1 MSWRNGWVE
10 QVSDEAIDAVNQRM
24 AEIGAVAVE
33 GFKSRYPAAVSAW
46 RFRLEVADQAIEV
59 DLWLPRDFP
68 WGAPRVVLVDPP
80 TFPSIPHVETDGRL
94 CLLPASAEWSTADP
108 VGFVERQILD
118 AHSLLSDGL
127 LGRNRDDFRAE
138 PQSYWLDDSGWN
150 DIKSLLDREGPSR
163 PIDVWAGKL
172 FTLVG
177 DDPEAMSDWL
187 RHRFPNLKAD
197 PHFTRGLLCW
207 LDHPPL
213 PAELPK
219 SGADLIELLRLC
231 DLVDQMPEVIGTS
244 PEAVTV
250 VIGFP
255 TPTGASYLAI
265 TAFPSRS
272 GRKALF
278 PNRDWLAQ
286 GFRPAKVPGHLVQL
300 RFNGRIHLARRSVE
314 RCDASWIHGRDTNP
328 EIEDLKT
335 ATVAI
340 VGCGSLGSNVAR
352 LLAQAGVG
360 AFTLIDPERLT
371 AANTGRHL
379 LGSQSVGQA
388 KVNEVGRRLR
398 TDFPHIYR
406 VNALQKRW
414 QDAVDA
420 EPRLLDEIDLV
431 VSTVGSWTTESLLD
445 AWLRERDQ
453 RVVYGW
459 VEPEAAGGQSVMID
473 HSAGLGCLA
482 CGMSAQGIPNFRVT
496 SWPDPKLVQEPA
508 CGAFFQPY
516 GAIQLE
522 RGSTSVAGLSL
533 DALLDRAAPSTH
545 RAWAGSQGFLDR
557 AGGGWSA
564 EWVASTNG
572 IPANRELDLA
582 WAVNEAC
589 RVCGG

>member
-1 MSWRNGWVE
+1 MSWRKGWVE
-10 QVSDEAIDAVNQRM
+10 HVSEGAIDAVKQRM
-24 AEIGAVAVE
+24 AEIGAIAVE

-46 RFRLEVADQAIEV
+46 RFRLEVADQEIEL
-59 DLWLPRDFP
+59 DLWLPQDFP
-68 WGAPRVVLVDPP
+68 WGSPRVVLVDQP

-108 VGFVERQILD
+108 VGFVEQQILD
-118 AHSLLSDGL
+118 AHSLLTDGL
-127 LGRNRDDFRAE
+127 LGHNRDDFRTEA
-138 PQSYWLDDSGWN
+138 QSYWLDDSGWK
-150 DIKSLLDREGPSR
+150 DVRALLNREGPSR
-163 PIDVWAGKL
+163 AIDVWSGKL

-177 DDPEAMSDWL
+177 DEPAVMSDWL
-187 RHRFPNLKAD
+187 LNRFANLKAK
-197 PHFTRGLLCW
+197 PQFTRGLLCW
-207 LDHPPL
+207 LDQPPL
-213 PAELPK
+213 PTDLPK
-219 SGADLIELLRLC
+219 SGADLLELLRVC
-231 DLVDQMPEVIGTS
+231 DLLDQLPEVIGTS
-244 PEAVTV
+244 PEALTV

-255 TPTGASYLAI
+255 TATGASFLAI

-286 GFRPAKVPGHLVQL
+286 GFRPANVPGHLVQS
-300 RFNGRIHLARRSVE
+300 RFSNRIHLARRSVE
-314 RCDASWIHGRDTNP
+314 RCDASWIHGRDANP
-328 EIEDLKT
+328 EIDELRT

-340 VGCGSLGSNVAR
+340 IGCGSLGSNVSR

-360 AFTLIDPERLT
+360 AFLLIDPERLS

-379 LGSQSVGQA
+379 LGSQSIGQSKA
-388 KVNEVGRRLR
+388 SEVGRRLK

-406 VNALQKRW
+406 VTALQKRW

-420 EPRLLDEIDLV
+420 EPGLLDDIDLV

-445 AWLRERDQ
+445 AWLRGKRQ

-473 HSAGLGCLA
+473 HSAGAGCLA
-482 CGMSAQGIPNFRVT
+482 CGMSPQGIPNFKVT
-496 SWPDPKLVQEPA
+496 NWPETTLVQEPA

-522 RGSTSVAGLSL
+522 RGSTSVAELSL
-533 DALLDRAAPSTH
+533 DGLLNRAAPSTH
-545 RAWAGSQGFLDR
+545 RAWAGSQAFLDR
-557 AGGGWSA
+557 AGGDWSA

-572 IPANRELDLA
+572 VPANRELELV
-582 WAVNEAC
+582 WAGNQDC
-589 RVCGG
+589 PVCGR